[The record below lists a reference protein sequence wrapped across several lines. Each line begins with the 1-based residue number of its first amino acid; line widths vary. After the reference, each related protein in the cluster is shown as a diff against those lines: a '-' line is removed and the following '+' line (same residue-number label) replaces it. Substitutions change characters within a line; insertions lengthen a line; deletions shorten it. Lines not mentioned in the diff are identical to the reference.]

1 MDRGRFW
8 AQSRGCGDERRD
20 GFAASDGGLSARWLH
35 FGAMNAPDPHMTTA
49 AASTPTQDDPLAW
62 ARRHAGLLAAL
73 LWTGVYLLNAVAN
86 TATVGIE
93 HAREGRDTP
102 TWQIASWEWSSAA
115 MLLALVPFV
124 LWAGRR
130 FPLEWGSLRRH
141 LLIHVGLSV
150 VYSLIHVLG
159 MVLIRELVYAAH
171 GLDYRFGPWPRELL
185 YEYLKDWRSYL
196 IVLLIGH
203 FGRLWLLRSQGEAR
217 LLDAPDDAPAE
228 SSAEVERPERFL
240 VKKLGREFLVPARE
254 IEYAMAAGNYV
265 NLHVRGHVYPLR
277 STITSLEERL
287 DPAAFQRVHRSVIV
301 QLDQIV
307 SIEPV
312 DSGEARLRLKCGAEL
327 PCSRRYR
334 AALRERAEA

>member
-1 MDRGRFW
+1 MSASDSDADPETEAEARPL
-8 AQSRGCGDERRD
+8 
-20 GFAASDGGLSARWLH
+20 AASSA
-35 FGAMNAPDPHMTTA
+35 G
-49 AASTPTQDDPLAW
+49 DDPLAW
-62 ARRHAGLLAAL
+62 VRQHAGWLAVAL
-73 LWTGVYLLNAVAN
+73 WSVVYALNAAAN

-93 HAREGRDTP
+93 HAREARDTP
-102 TWQIASWEWSSAA
+102 TWEIASWEWSSALV
-115 MLLALVPFV
+115 LLALVPFV

-130 FPLEWGSLRRH
+130 FPLEWGSLRKH
-141 LLIHVGLSV
+141 LLIHAGLSV
-150 VYSLIHVLG
+150 VYSLVHVIG
-159 MVLIRELVYAAH
+159 MVAIREAVYAAY
-171 GLDYRFGPWPRELL
+171 GQDYRFGPWPRELL

-196 IVLLIGH
+196 TVLLITH

-217 LLDAPDDAPAE
+217 LLDAPDDAPVEAA
-228 SSAEVERPERFL
+228 AEVERPERFL

-277 STITSLEERL
+277 STISGLEDRL

-301 QLDQIV
+301 QLDQIA

-334 AALRERAEA
+334 SALRERAEG